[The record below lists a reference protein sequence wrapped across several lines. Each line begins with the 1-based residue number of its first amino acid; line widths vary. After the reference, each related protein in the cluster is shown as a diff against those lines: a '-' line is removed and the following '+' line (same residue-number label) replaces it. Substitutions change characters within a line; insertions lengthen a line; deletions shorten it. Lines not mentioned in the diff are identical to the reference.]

1 MTSIT
6 FAVDEEFKPR
16 LSKFSW
22 INLSEL
28 VKLTLL
34 LRIKKFE
41 ELKKRLES
49 PEEQEIIRWSVELGR
64 KAKKD
69 SFKRLLSEISPEV
82 RGRLLK
88 KLSSEKRE
96 EYK

>member
-69 SFKRLLSEISPEV
+69 YFKRLLSEISPEV